1 MNYTLNQ
8 LKIFYRISQTKSVT
22 KAAEE
27 LHLTQPA
34 VSIQL
39 KNFQDQFDVPLTEVI
54 GRKLYITEFGKEI
67 ASEVAHVFEGVHKI
81 KAKNLAFQGK
91 VYGKLT
97 ISIVSTA
104 KYVMPYFLS
113 RFIRVYPDVELE
125 MNVTNKASVLADL
138 ENNKVDFSLVSLM
151 PDTINLESLDLL
163 PNKLYLVVNSE
174 LANSI
179 SDQGSGVLENFPL
192 LYREVGSA
200 TRLAMEKYIKTRNI
214 SVAKKIE
221 LTSNEAIK
229 QAVLAGMGC
238 SIMPLIGIKDE
249 VLDGRLKIVS
259 MNGLPIETKWSL
271 VWPSGKKHSPVVSSY
286 FKFLKE
292 NKEKIIQ
299 KHFSWYED
307 YI

>member
-1 MNYTLNQ
+1 
-8 LKIFYRISQTKSVT
+8 
-22 KAAEE
+22 
-27 LHLTQPA
+27 

-39 KNFQDQFDVPLTEVI
+39 KNFQDQFDVPLTEII

-67 ASEVAHVFEGVHKI
+67 AIAVASVFDGVSEI

-91 VYGKLT
+91 MYGKLT

-125 MNVTNKASVLADL
+125 MNVTNKASVLSDL

-151 PDTINLESLDLL
+151 PETINLESLDLL

-174 LANSI
+174 LANSLAKDAT
-179 SDQGSGVLENFPL
+179 SVLESFPL

-221 LTSNEAIK
+221 LTSNEAVK

-249 VLDGRLKIVS
+249 VLDGRLKTIS
-259 MNGLPIETKWSL
+259 MSGLPMETKWSL

-286 FKFLKE
+286 FKFLEE
-292 NKEKIIQ
+292 NKEVIIA
-299 KHFSWYED
+299 KHFSWYEE
-307 YI
+307 YV

>member
-1 MNYTLNQ
+1 MDYTLNQ
-8 LKIFYRISQTKSVT
+8 LKIFYKISQTGSVT

-27 LHLTQPA
+27 LYLTQPA

-67 ASEVAHVFEGVHKI
+67 ATAVAAVFEGVNEI

-97 ISIVSTA
+97 ISIASTA

-113 RFIRVYPDVELE
+113 SFMRTYPDVELE
-125 MNVTNKASVLADL
+125 MNVTNKASVVADL

-163 PNKLYLVVNSE
+163 SNKLYLVVNSE
-174 LANSI
+174 LANSLTKE
-179 SDQGSGVLENFPL
+179 SEGVLESFPL

-229 QAVLAGMGC
+229 QAVLAGMGS

-249 VLDGRLKIVS
+249 VLDGRLKIIS
-259 MNGLPIETKWSL
+259 MGGLPIETKWSL
-271 VWPSGKKHSPVVSSY
+271 VWPSGKKHSPVVASY
-286 FKFLKE
+286 FEFLKE
-292 NKEKIIQ
+292 NKDAIID
-299 KHFSWYED
+299 KHFS
-307 YI
+307 